1 MILRSRT
8 CLLWVFGAV
17 RVAHPCCDFRIKT
30 IFSSSLPP
38 AVCRKTRV
46 LFTLFVLAASS
57 WSCSSFCEFPIPQ
70 LSHSLQAYS
79 KSGQI
84 YTRYSLYKLV
94 RLRRYFNLRR
104 IFKCLDTLL
113 WISSTWVFHFASL
126 FVFVYVQWCPTYI
139 AFLRFLYPMLPVSL
153 DFPFLIALA
162 VFSKVYL

>member
-1 MILRSRT
+1 LGYLSSINEKVNIPFPTVLVALIYINYILCIFDHFLNMPVNYGITVGLGIHKNWNNFNWKLLHWFNQTWLYPWVTRRVILRSRT

-70 LSHSLQAYS
+70 LSHSSQAYS
-79 KSGQI
+79 KSGLI
-84 YTRYSLYKLV
+84 YTR
-94 RLRRYFNLRR
+94 
-104 IFKCLDTLL
+104 
-113 WISSTWVFHFASL
+113 
-126 FVFVYVQWCPTYI
+126 
-139 AFLRFLYPMLPVSL
+139 
-153 DFPFLIALA
+153 
-162 VFSKVYL
+162 